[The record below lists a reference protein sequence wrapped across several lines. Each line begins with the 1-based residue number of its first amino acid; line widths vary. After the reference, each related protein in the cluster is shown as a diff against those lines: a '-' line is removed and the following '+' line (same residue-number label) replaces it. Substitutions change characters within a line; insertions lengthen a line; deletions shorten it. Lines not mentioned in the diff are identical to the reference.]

1 MRDVLDCGVL
11 LAPGHESTMNEW
23 IANHQGKLTRLRLH
37 AVSLARQAGVSG
49 APGAAR
55 VTGSPGATNAAGAPD
70 AAPPDSLGR
79 QALSLRRYDGCILP
93 VTPGSLA
100 WARMALQEARGA
112 LTTPILLL
120 IHDVK
125 APAILDLLSLG
136 AADFI
141 AQPACLESLRVRLV
155 RLARR
160 VALSP
165 GTAGGVHDRHVNYL
179 DAPSQAG
186 GAASGPPGLR
196 ISDVGPDAQGT
207 RATPV
212 SHASHGTH
220 ASHPSHASHAAPARP
235 RVPAELVEQAL
246 SSMRHQYRRGTQ
258 ETFRAAKAQVVNG
271 FEREYIRHA
280 LSRHGGNVAQ
290 AARACA
296 KHRRAFWALMRKH
309 GIEAAPYRAAAQAAA
324 RLHDDG

>member
-11 LAPGHESTMNEW
+11 LAPGHESTMGAW
-23 IANHQGKLTRLRLH
+23 IAGHQAKVTRVRLH
-37 AVSLARQAGVSG
+37 PVSLVPPALAE
-49 APGAAR
+49 
-55 VTGSPGATNAAGAPD
+55 
-70 AAPPDSLGR
+70 APPDSLAQ
-79 QALSLRRYDGCILP
+79 QALSLRRYDACILP
-93 VTPGSLA
+93 VAPSSLA
-100 WARMALQEARGA
+100 WARMALQQARGA
-112 LTTPILLL
+112 LTTPVLLL

-141 AQPACLESLRVRLV
+141 SQPVCVESLRVRLV

-160 VALSP
+160 GAVRR
-165 GTAGGVHDRHVNYL
+165 AGVTGSVHEHPVNYL
-179 DAPSQAG
+179 GEHAE
-186 GAASGPPGLR
+186 
-196 ISDVGPDAQGT
+196 AQG
-207 RATPV
+207 AEHAVYPP
-212 SHASHGTH
+212 HASRAG
-220 ASHPSHASHAAPARP
+220 SARP
-235 RVPAELVEQAL
+235 KVPADIVEHAL
-246 SSMRHQYRRGTQ
+246 SSLRHQYRRGVP

-309 GIEAAPYRAAAQAAA
+309 GIEAAPYRQAALAAA
-324 RLHDDG
+324 RMHDMG

>member
-11 LAPGHESTMNEW
+11 LAPGHESTMSEW
-23 IANHQGKLTRLRLH
+23 VASHQPRLTRVRLH
-37 AVSLARQAGVSG
+37 PVSLTRQAGSSG
-49 APGAAR
+49 GTDAAQTSGASHAPGA
-55 VTGSPGATNAAGAPD
+55 PH
-70 AAPPDSLGR
+70 AAPPDSLAR

-93 VTPGSLA
+93 VTPCSLA
-100 WARMALQEARGA
+100 WARMALQQARGA

-141 AQPACLESLRVRLV
+141 AQPVCPESLRVRLIRV
-155 RLARR
+155 ARR
-160 VALSP
+160 IVP
-165 GTAGGVHDRHVNYL
+165 GPGAAGGVHERRATYL
-179 DAPSQAG
+179 DATAQAG
-186 GAASGPPGLR
+186 GDATGPAALR
-196 ISDVGPDAQGT
+196 FPDAGHGAH
-207 RATPV
+207 ATHLL
-212 SHASHGTH
+212 HASHL
-220 ASHPSHASHAAPARP
+220 SHVPPVRP

-246 SSMRHQYRRGTQ
+246 SNMRHQYKRGAHD
-258 ETFRAAKAQVVNG
+258 TFRAAKAHVVNG

-309 GIEAAPYRAAAQAAA
+309 GIEAAPYREAAQAAA
-324 RLHDDG
+324 RLHDSG

>member
-11 LAPGHESTMNEW
+11 LAPGHESTMGAW
-23 IANHQGKLTRLRLH
+23 IAGHQAKVTRVRLH
-37 AVSLARQAGVSG
+37 PVSLAPQALG
-49 APGAAR
+49 P
-55 VTGSPGATNAAGAPD
+55 
-70 AAPPDSLGR
+70 APPDSLAQ
-79 QALSLRRYDGCILP
+79 QALSLRRYDACILP
-93 VTPGSLA
+93 VAPCSLA
-100 WARMALQEARGA
+100 WARIALQQARSA
-112 LTTPILLL
+112 LATPVLLL

-141 AQPACLESLRVRLV
+141 SQPVCVESLRVRLV

-160 VALSP
+160 GVVRRAAVAGSVNEHP
-165 GTAGGVHDRHVNYL
+165 VNYL
-179 DAPSQAG
+179 GEHAEAQGAEH
-186 GAASGPPGLR
+186 AASPP
-196 ISDVGPDAQGT
+196 
-207 RATPV
+207 
-212 SHASHGTH
+212 HASRAG
-220 ASHPSHASHAAPARP
+220 ASRP
-235 RVPAELVEQAL
+235 KVPADIVEHAL
-246 SSMRHQYRRGTQ
+246 SSLRHQYRRGVP

-309 GIEAAPYRAAAQAAA
+309 GIEAAPYRQAALAAA
-324 RLHDDG
+324 RMHDTG

>member
-11 LAPGHESTMNEW
+11 MAPDHETTMGAWVEG
-23 IANHQGKLTRLRLH
+23 HQGRVTRVRLH
-37 AVSLARQAGVSG
+37 AVSLA
-49 APGAAR
+49 P
-55 VTGSPGATNAAGAPD
+55 
-70 AAPPDSLGR
+70 PPDSLAR
-79 QALSLRRYDGCILP
+79 QSLTLRRYDACILP
-93 VTPGSLA
+93 VAPGSLA
-100 WARMALQEARGA
+100 WARMALQQASSA
-112 LTTPILLL
+112 LSTPILLM

-141 AQPACLESLRVRLV
+141 GQPVCLESLRVRLV

-160 VALSP
+160 SALP
-165 GTAGGVHDRHVNYL
+165 GAGATGGVHERRASYL
-179 DAPSQAG
+179 SADAPTG
-186 GAASGPPGLR
+186 GAGHALAGQR
-196 ISDVGPDAQGT
+196 FSDAGELE
-207 RATPV
+207 RAPL
-212 SHASHGTH
+212 SH
-220 ASHPSHASHAAPARP
+220 HASHALLGRHSPHAQHPSIGPHAASARP
-235 RVPAELVEQAL
+235 RVAVDVIEHAL
-246 SSMRHQYRRGTQ
+246 SSMRHQYKRGAP

-309 GIEAAPYRAAAQAAA
+309 GIEAAPYRQAAQAAA
-324 RLHDDG
+324 LQHEGG

>member
-11 LAPGHESTMNEW
+11 MAPDHETTMGAW
-23 IANHQGKLTRLRLH
+23 VAGHQGRVTRVRLH
-37 AVSLARQAGVSG
+37 AVSLA
-49 APGAAR
+49 P
-55 VTGSPGATNAAGAPD
+55 
-70 AAPPDSLGR
+70 PPDSLAR
-79 QALSLRRYDGCILP
+79 QSLSLRRYDACILP
-93 VTPGSLA
+93 VAPGSLA
-100 WARMALQEARGA
+100 WARMALQQARSA

-141 AQPACLESLRVRLV
+141 GQPVCLESLRVRLV

-160 VALSP
+160 STLPGGGATGGLHERRASYLS
-165 GTAGGVHDRHVNYL
+165 A
-179 DAPSQAG
+179 DAPTDGVGHALAG
-186 GAASGPPGLR
+186 QR
-196 ISDVGPDAQGT
+196 ISDAGDLECAPL
-207 RATPV
+207 
-212 SHASHGTH
+212 SH
-220 ASHPSHASHAAPARP
+220 HASHALLGRHWPHAHHPSIGPHAASARP
-235 RVPAELVEQAL
+235 RVAVDVIEHAL
-246 SSMRHQYRRGTQ
+246 NSMRHQHRRGTP

-309 GIEAAPYRAAAQAAA
+309 GIEAAPYRQAAQAAA
-324 RLHDDG
+324 LLHDGD

>member
-11 LAPGHESTMNEW
+11 LAPGHESAMNEW
-23 IANHQGKLTRLRLH
+23 IANQQGKLTRLRLH
-37 AVSLARQAGVSG
+37 AVSLARQAGVPG
-49 APGAAR
+49 ASGAAR
-55 VTGSPGATNAAGAPD
+55 TTVAAGTTTPTGASHPAGTPD
-70 AAPPDSLGR
+70 AAPPDSLSR

-93 VTPGSLA
+93 VTPCSLA
-100 WARMALQEARGA
+100 WARMALQQARGA

-141 AQPACLESLRVRLV
+141 AQPACLESLRVRLI

-160 VALSP
+160 VALTP
-165 GTAGGVHDRHVNYL
+165 GAAGGVHERQAPYL
-179 DAPSQAG
+179 EVHPETG
-186 GAASGPPGLR
+186 GAASGPAVPR
-196 ISDVGPDAQGT
+196 FSDLGQG
-207 RATPV
+207 A
-212 SHASHGTH
+212 HA
-220 ASHPSHASHAAPARP
+220 ARP

-246 SSMRHQYRRGTQ
+246 SSMRHQYRRGPQ

-309 GIEAAPYRAAAQAAA
+309 GIEAAPYREAAQAAA
-324 RLHDDG
+324 RLHDNG

>member
-11 LAPGHESTMNEW
+11 LAPGHETTMGAW
-23 IANHQGKLTRLRLH
+23 IAGHQARLTRVRLH
-37 AVSLARQAGVSG
+37 PVSLAQQGL
-49 APGAAR
+49 
-55 VTGSPGATNAAGAPD
+55 D
-70 AAPPDSLGR
+70 AAPPDSLAR
-79 QALSLRRYDGCILP
+79 QALSLRRYDACILP
-93 VTPGSLA
+93 VAPYSLA
-100 WARMALQEARGA
+100 WSRIALQQARGA
-112 LTTPILLL
+112 LSTPILLL

-141 AQPACLESLRVRLV
+141 SQPVCVESLRVRLI

-160 VALSP
+160 GVLAGAPSGALPGALPGAIPGAIP
-165 GTAGGVHDRHVNYL
+165 GTGSAGSIHEHPVNYL
-179 DAPSQAG
+179 G
-186 GAASGPPGLR
+186 EH
-196 ISDVGPDAQGT
+196 PDAHC
-207 RATPV
+207 AE
-212 SHASHGTH
+212 
-220 ASHPSHASHAAPARP
+220 HAAPSPHASRAGAARP
-235 RVPAELVEQAL
+235 KVSADIVEQAL
-246 SSMRHQYRRGTQ
+246 SSLRHQYRRAAP

-309 GIEAAPYRAAAQAAA
+309 GIEAAPYRQAAQAAA
-324 RLHDDG
+324 RLHEIS

>member
-11 LAPGHESTMNEW
+11 LAPGHEKTMGAW
-23 IANHQGKLTRLRLH
+23 VTGHQAVLTRVRLH
-37 AVSLARQAGVSG
+37 PVPLPSVPPRSVSPRTAPPDTVPPHTVPPGVRPDDDGG
-49 APGAAR
+49 ADAA
-55 VTGSPGATNAAGAPD
+55 PAPD
-70 AAPPDSLGR
+70 ALAR
-79 QALSLRRYDGCILP
+79 IALSLRRFDGCILP
-93 VTPGSLA
+93 VAPCSLA
-100 WARMALQEARGA
+100 WARMALQQARDA

-141 AQPACLESLRVRLV
+141 GQPVCLESMRV
-155 RLARR
+155 RLARLAR
-160 VALSP
+160 P
-165 GTAGGVHDRHVNYL
+165 GAARPGSVAGGVHERQVSYLGAPPEADRAMPAL
-179 DAPSQAG
+179 APAHAMRAG
-186 GAASGPPGLR
+186 RAAGAVP
-196 ISDVGPDAQGT
+196 
-207 RATPV
+207 TPW
-212 SHASHGTH
+212 A
-220 ASHPSHASHAAPARP
+220 AAPHARP
-235 RVPAELVEQAL
+235 RVPADIVEQAL
-246 SSMRHQYRRGTQ
+246 NTMRHQYRRSAP

-309 GIEAAPYRAAAQAAA
+309 GIDAAPYRQAALA
-324 RLHDDG
+324 VGRVSMED

>member
-1 MRDVLDCGVL
+1 MTRQAGNPGGSGVSQVSGAPH
-11 LAPGHESTMNEW
+11 APGEPA
-23 IANHQGKLTRLRLH
+23 IATPD
-37 AVSLARQAGVSG
+37 SLARQAL
-49 APGAAR
+49 A
-55 VTGSPGATNAAGAPD
+55 
-70 AAPPDSLGR
+70 
-79 QALSLRRYDGCILP
+79 LRRYDGCILP
-93 VTPGSLA
+93 VTPCSLA
-100 WARMALQEARGA
+100 WARMALQQARGA

-141 AQPACLESLRVRLV
+141 SQPVCPESLRVRLV

-160 VALSP
+160 IVPMSGA
-165 GTAGGVHDRHVNYL
+165 AGGVHERHATYL
-179 DAPSQAG
+179 DAHAQSRCV
-186 GAASGPPGLR
+186 ASGPAAVR
-196 ISDVGPDAQGT
+196 FTDAGQE
-207 RATPV
+207 A
-212 SHASHGTH
+212 HASHLRH
-220 ASHPSHASHAAPARP
+220 ASHPSHASPARP

-246 SSMRHQYRRGTQ
+246 SNMRHQYKRGAHD
-258 ETFRAAKAQVVNG
+258 TFRAAKAHVVNG

-309 GIEAAPYRAAAQAAA
+309 GIEAAPYREAAQAAA
-324 RLHDDG
+324 RLQDTG

>member
-11 LAPGHESTMNEW
+11 LAPGHETTMGAW
-23 IANHQGKLTRLRLH
+23 IASHQARLMRVRLH
-37 AVSLARQAGVSG
+37 PVSLAPQAL
-49 APGAAR
+49 
-55 VTGSPGATNAAGAPD
+55 D
-70 AAPPDSLGR
+70 AAPPDSLAR
-79 QALSLRRYDGCILP
+79 QALSLRRYDACILP
-93 VTPGSLA
+93 VALHSLA
-100 WARMALQEARGA
+100 WSRMALQLAHNA
-112 LTTPILLL
+112 LSTPILLL

-141 AQPACLESLRVRLV
+141 SQPVCVESLRVRLI

-160 VALSP
+160 GALP
-165 GTAGGVHDRHVNYL
+165 GALPGVLTSAGAAGSVHEHPFNYL
-179 DAPSQAG
+179 G
-186 GAASGPPGLR
+186 EH
-196 ISDVGPDAQGT
+196 PDAHC
-207 RATPV
+207 AEHAAHSP
-212 SHASHGTH
+212 HASRAG
-220 ASHPSHASHAAPARP
+220 SARP
-235 RVPAELVEQAL
+235 KVPADIVEHAL
-246 SSMRHQYRRGTQ
+246 SSLRHQYRRGAQ

-309 GIEAAPYRAAAQAAA
+309 GIEAAPYRQAAQAAA
-324 RLHDDG
+324 RMHEMG